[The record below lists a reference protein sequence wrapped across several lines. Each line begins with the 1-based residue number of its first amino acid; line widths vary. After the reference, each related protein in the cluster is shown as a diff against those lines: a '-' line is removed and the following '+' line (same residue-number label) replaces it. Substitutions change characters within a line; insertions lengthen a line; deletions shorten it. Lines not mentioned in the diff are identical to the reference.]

1 MVTEEQVRET
11 LKQCYDPEL
20 NMDMITLELIYGV
33 TVTND
38 NVNIR
43 MTFTTPACPYGPLLL
58 DDITKKLKAIPG
70 VKDVKIDVV
79 FDPPWQP
86 SEELRAL
93 FGV

>member
-1 MVTEEQVRET
+1 
-11 LKQCYDPEL
+11 
-20 NMDMITLELIYGV
+20 
-33 TVTND
+33 
-38 NVNIR
+38 VNIK

-58 DDITKKLKAIPG
+58 DEVQRTIKERLPE
-70 VKDVKIDVV
+70 VKNVKIDVV